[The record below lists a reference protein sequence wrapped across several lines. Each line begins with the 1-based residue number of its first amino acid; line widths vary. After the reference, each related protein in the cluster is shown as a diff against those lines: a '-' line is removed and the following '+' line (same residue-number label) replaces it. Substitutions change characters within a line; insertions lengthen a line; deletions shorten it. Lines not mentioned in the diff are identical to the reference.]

1 MCLGLGVLIFDVFFC
16 VVSFGFFFRFFFPF
30 LFRLSFQL
38 FLFFDFI
45 YLGGVVIRYFSLEI

>member
-16 VVSFGFFFRFFFPF
+16 VVSFGFFFRFFF
-30 LFRLSFQL
+30 QL

-45 YLGGVVIRYFSLEI
+45 YLGGVVIRYFFLEI